1 MMEGP
6 SFFVL
11 DNCRS
16 CMSMTCRRS
25 YDASNERPGILIFI
39 TAGGA
44 EP

>member
-1 MMEGP
+1 MMPP
-6 SFFVL
+6 SFFAL
-11 DNCRS
+11 DNCRG
-16 CMSMTCRRS
+16 CMSMAAGHS

>member
-1 MMEGP
+1 MMPP
-6 SFFVL
+6 SFLLLITAADVCL
-11 DNCRS
+11 WLAGH
-16 CMSMTCRRS
+16 S